1 VIRAALLLCALA
13 APAALGTEASFAAFP
28 GKPGPIAYSKQTYDI
43 ISEGRTVRPIPVG
56 GLFTHGPRIKQRPRQ
71 LTTGFY
77 DREPSYSAD
86 GRRIVFVTVDEAA
99 GLDGIYVVRNDG
111 SDRRLVTAD
120 GSHPAFFPSGSAIV
134 FVRSVDGRRQVFTV
148 RLDGS
153 GLRQLTSGPS
163 ESFDPVVSPDGK
175 RIAFAGDRDRESRDR
190 HDIYTMRADGSDV
203 RAAIA
208 GPRSEREPDWA
219 PSGRRIA
226 YVVGGGAGSDLFVAE
241 ADGSRAM
248 RLTPCEG
255 IRCRDFSHPAFS
267 PDGRHIVALSESNRS
282 SGIEVFRSDGRG
294 TYRNF
299 DDAGFSEEG
308 EGSFLGPPTWGPR
321 PR

>member
-1 VIRAALLLCALA
+1 MRATALFAMGVLA
-13 APAALGTEASFAAFP
+13 TFGAGSAQAAFP

-43 ISEGRTVRPIPVG
+43 ISGGRTVRPTPVG

-86 GRRIVFVTVDEAA
+86 GRQIVFVTVDEAVGFA
-99 GLDGIYVVRNDG
+99 GIYVVRNDG

-163 ESFDPVVSPDGK
+163 ESFDPAVSPNGK
-175 RIAFAGDRDRESRDR
+175 RIAFASDRDRVGRDR
-190 HDIYTMRADGSDV
+190 NDIYTMRTDGSDV

-208 GPRSEREPDWA
+208 GPRSEVEPDWA

-226 YVVGGGAGSDLFVAE
+226 YVVGGGSSSDLFVAE
-241 ADGSRAM
+241 AGGSRAT

-299 DDAGFSEEG
+299 DDAGFGEEG
-308 EGSFLGPPTWGPR
+308 EGSFLGPPTWGPG
-321 PR
+321 